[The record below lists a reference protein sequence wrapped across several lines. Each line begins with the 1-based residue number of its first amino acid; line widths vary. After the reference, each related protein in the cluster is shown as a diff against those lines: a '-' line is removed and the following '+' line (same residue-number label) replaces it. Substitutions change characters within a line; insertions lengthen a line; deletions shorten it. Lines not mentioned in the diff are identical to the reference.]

1 MKSDMD
7 KLVEIISKNIELV
20 KQKIDLAASSVGRS
34 SSAVNLV
41 VVTKGQPGDVL
52 RAAFKVG
59 IRTFGEN
66 YPEETI
72 QKIQTL
78 QGYQGIEWHM
88 IGHLQSRKARIVAE
102 KFSLLHSLDSVH
114 LALKLDQILS
124 EQNKIMP
131 VMLECNVSGEETKYG
146 WPAWDED
153 QWQAL
158 LVNVSMVLKCKNLV
172 VVGLMTMPPLFQDIE
187 AARPYFRKLYALKEF
202 LSREI
207 SAEYFKE
214 LSMGTSADYAVAIQE
229 GTTYVRIGQ
238 AILGPRPNYR
248 HVEENVLTK

>member
-1 MKSDMD
+1 MMRDMD
-7 KLVEIISKNIELV
+7 MPVENISKNIELV
-20 KQKIDLAASSVGRS
+20 RQKIDLAASSVGRS
-34 SSAVNLV
+34 SNEVNLV

-52 RAAFKVG
+52 LTAFKAG
-59 IRTFGEN
+59 IRIFGEN

-72 QKIQTL
+72 TKIQTL

-124 EQNKIMP
+124 EQNKMMP
-131 VMLECNVSGEETKYG
+131 VLLECNVSGEETKYG
-146 WPAWDED
+146 WPVWDEG
-153 QWQAL
+153 QWLAL
-158 LVNVSMVLKCKNLV
+158 LADVSMVLKCKYLV
-172 VVGLMTMPPLFQDIE
+172 LVGLMTMPPLFQDIE
-187 AARPYFRKLYALKEF
+187 GARPYFRKLYALKEF
-202 LSREI
+202 LTREI

-214 LSMGTSADYAVAIQE
+214 LSMGTSADYTVAIQE
-229 GTTYVRIGQ
+229 GSTYVRIGQ

-248 HVEENVLTK
+248 HVEENI

>member
-1 MKSDMD
+1 MMRDMD
-7 KLVEIISKNIELV
+7 IPVEIISKNIELV
-20 KQKIDLAASSVGRS
+20 RQRIDLAASSVGRS
-34 SSAVNLV
+34 SNEVNLV

-52 RAAFKVG
+52 LTAFKAG

-72 QKIQTL
+72 IKIQTL

-124 EQNKIMP
+124 EQNKMMP
-131 VMLECNVSGEETKYG
+131 VLLECNVSGEETKYG
-146 WPAWDED
+146 WPAWNEG
-153 QWQAL
+153 QWLAL
-158 LVNVSMVLKCKNLV
+158 LADVSMVLKCKYLV
-172 VVGLMTMPPLFQDIE
+172 LVGLMTMPPLFQDIE
-187 AARPYFRKLYALKEF
+187 RARPYFRKLYALKEF
-202 LSREI
+202 LTREI

-229 GTTYVRIGQ
+229 GSTYVRIGQ

-248 HVEENVLTK
+248 HVEEKI